1 MALSPI
7 APVVISLGAGLL
19 VLAASLRRQKKFKQ
33 RVRRNS
39 YNKNPTSKA
48 AKPKSDK
55 HKRNIAMAEKVI
67 LRLSEIEYDGQ
78 RINYLKK
85 INPYVFEEFVLTMFE
100 IDGYK
105 IKRSESYSGDGGCDG
120 EVFRK
125 PVNSNRFFASGME
138 RFLVQSKCYTGHIK
152 RDHVNDFILLCAKE
166 KCPGYFVHCGKT
178 PLELYHHAI
187 EHDVRI
193 ISGYTLLRMI
203 SRTIDSRVTKK

>member
-1 MALSPI
+1 MVFST
-7 APVVISLGAGLL
+7 VISLGTSLL

-39 YNKNPTSKA
+39 YNKKSTSKA

-55 HKRNIAMAEKVI
+55 HKRNIEMADKVI
-67 LRLSEIEYDGQ
+67 LRLAEIEYDGQ

-100 IDGYK
+100 VDGYK
-105 IKRSESYSGDGGCDG
+105 IKRSESYSGDGGYDG

-125 PVNSNRFFASGME
+125 PVSSNRIFTTRME
-138 RFLVQSKCYTGHIK
+138 RILVQSKHIK
-152 RDHVNDFILLCAKE
+152 RDHVNGFILLCAKE

-178 PLELYHHAI
+178 PLELFHHALK
-187 EHDVRI
+187 HNVRI
-193 ISGYTLLRMI
+193 ISGYALLRMI
-203 SRTIDSRVTKK
+203 NRTINIRVTKK

>member
-1 MALSPI
+1 MVFST
-7 APVVISLGAGLL
+7 VISLGTSLL

-39 YNKNPTSKA
+39 YNKKSTSKA

-55 HKRNIAMAEKVI
+55 HKRNIEMADKVI
-67 LRLSEIEYDGQ
+67 LRLAEIEYDGQ

-100 IDGYK
+100 VDGYK
-105 IKRSESYSGDGGCDG
+105 IKRSESYSSDGGYDG

-125 PVNSNRFFASGME
+125 PVSSNRIFTTRME
-138 RFLVQSKCYTGHIK
+138 RILVQSKCYTGHIK
-152 RDHVNDFILLCAKE
+152 RDHVNGFILLCAKE

-178 PLELYHHAI
+178 PLELFHHALK
-187 EHDVRI
+187 HNVRI
-193 ISGYTLLRMI
+193 ISGYALLRMI
-203 SRTIDSRVTKK
+203 NRTINIRVTKK